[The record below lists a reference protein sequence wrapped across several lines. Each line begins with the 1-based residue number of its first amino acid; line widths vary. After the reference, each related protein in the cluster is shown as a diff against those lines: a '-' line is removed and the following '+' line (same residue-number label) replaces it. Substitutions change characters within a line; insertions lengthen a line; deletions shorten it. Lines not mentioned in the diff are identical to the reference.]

1 MPNARGWLYLE
12 RSTVSDRS
20 HKQPSYDPVLAKDF
34 HILSSFNYS
43 HKLMI
48 NGLDEIDGVVKET
61 LLGLYIDNATE
72 QNNLRFVVQQ
82 LHTEIKTVILLLRY
96 VQISL

>member
-1 MPNARGWLYLE
+1 
-12 RSTVSDRS
+12 
-20 HKQPSYDPVLAKDF
+20 
-34 HILSSFNYS
+34 
-43 HKLMI
+43 MI

-96 VQISL
+96 VQISLWWII